1 MAIIVIIMVAIII
14 IITVVVVFV
23 VILIGGGGVCARL
36 CLLQLRRSYSEA
48 VDSRLVWPSL
58 AAISG
63 LWYMSK

>member
-1 MAIIVIIMVAIII
+1 MAIIVIIMVAII

-23 VILIGGGGVCARL
+23 VILIGGGGCARL

-48 VDSRLVWPSL
+48 VDPRLVWPSL

>member
-1 MAIIVIIMVAIII
+1 MAIIVIIMVAII

-23 VILIGGGGVCARL
+23 VILIGGGGCARL

-63 LWYMSK
+63 PWYMSK

>member
-1 MAIIVIIMVAIII
+1 MAIIVIIMVAII

-23 VILIGGGGVCARL
+23 VILIGGGGCARL

>member
-1 MAIIVIIMVAIII
+1 MAIIVIIMVAII

-23 VILIGGGGVCARL
+23 VILIGGGGGCARL

-63 LWYMSK
+63 IWYMSK